1 MQFEP
6 ANYGKTTGKSNKQKN
21 IFWRRRK
28 MGVAV
33 LNESPLEKKG
43 ELMVVMVMIPWLSCK
58 GGRFLRGD
66 AVSIFSFWGL

>member
-1 MQFEP
+1 MRP
-6 ANYGKTTGKSNKQKN
+6 ANYGKAIGKSNKQKN
-21 IFWRRRK
+21 TFWRRRK

-43 ELMVVMVMIPWLSCK
+43 EFMVVLVSPWLSCK

-66 AVSIFSFWGL
+66 AASIFSCWGL